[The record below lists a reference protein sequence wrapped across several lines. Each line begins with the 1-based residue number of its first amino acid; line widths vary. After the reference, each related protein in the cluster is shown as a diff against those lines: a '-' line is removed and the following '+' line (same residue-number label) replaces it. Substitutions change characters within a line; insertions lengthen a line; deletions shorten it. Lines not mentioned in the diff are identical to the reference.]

1 MTVKP
6 AHQPH
11 RQDVMLQML
20 ADYAS
25 HELIPSA
32 HAVDAAQTRLVD
44 ALACAFGAAHDAGCK
59 RVLDALVAQ
68 CPNASG
74 IPVPAT
80 HLVLDPQRAAFAL
93 GNLIRWLDFSD
104 TTFWGS
110 HPSDNVGA
118 IIVAAAMRDRA
129 GSAVTVGDVLRW
141 LIQVYEI
148 HGGLV
153 EANRFD
159 SSANALDNVFCAKI
173 ATAGVAAH
181 ILGGNRDAVFSALS
195 HAWVDGQSAPVY
207 RHAPNLGPRKA
218 WAAADAACRGLW
230 FAQLGVSGEP
240 ACPTAISAAPWGLTP
255 SRLHGIPPKLDRVL
269 IDRILVEST
278 ILKLVPGQRNGTTA
292 IEVALRLHP
301 KVAPHLAEVREI
313 RVYTHDE
320 AMRRINVV
328 GPLPNAEARD
338 HCLQYMV
345 AAALIY
351 GRISNWHYTDE
362 AAAHPQLEKLRA
374 KVKLI
379 EHAKYSRGHH
389 DPEIRSCA
397 NAIEIEFADG
407 KVSEHVESLF
417 PAGDPRQGDPGGLL
431 LAQKFETL
439 AGPVLGATR
448 LSALQKLFA
457 EPEKLRSMALARFMA
472 MLTVDG
478 H

>member
-1 MTVKP
+1 M
-6 AHQPH
+6 
-11 RQDVMLQML
+11 
-20 ADYAS
+20 
-25 HELIPSA
+25 
-32 HAVDAAQTRLVD
+32 
-44 ALACAFGAAHDAGCK
+44 
-59 RVLDALVAQ
+59 
-68 CPNASG
+68 
-74 IPVPAT
+74 
-80 HLVLDPQRAAFAL
+80 
-93 GNLIRWLDFSD
+93 
-104 TTFWGS
+104 
-110 HPSDNVGA
+110 
-118 IIVAAAMRDRA
+118 
-129 GSAVTVGDVLRW
+129 
-141 LIQVYEI
+141 
-148 HGGLV
+148 
-153 EANRFD
+153 
-159 SSANALDNVFCAKI
+159 
-173 ATAGVAAH
+173 
-181 ILGGNRDAVFSALS
+181 
-195 HAWVDGQSAPVY
+195 
-207 RHAPNLGPRKA
+207 
-218 WAAADAACRGLW
+218 
-230 FAQLGVSGEP
+230 
-240 ACPTAISAAPWGLTP
+240 
-255 SRLHGIPPKLDRVL
+255 
-269 IDRILVEST
+269 
-278 ILKLVPGQRNGTTA
+278 
-292 IEVALRLHP
+292 
-301 KVAPHLAEVREI
+301 REI

-328 GPLPNAEARD
+328 GTLPNAEARD